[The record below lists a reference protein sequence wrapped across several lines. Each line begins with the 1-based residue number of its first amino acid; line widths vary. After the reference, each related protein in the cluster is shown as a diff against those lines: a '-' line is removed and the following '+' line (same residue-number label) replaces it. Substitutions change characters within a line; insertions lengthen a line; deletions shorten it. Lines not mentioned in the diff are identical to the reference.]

1 MRTRQAPFTVNS
13 SPPLHVTDCCIWT
26 RPAPPGAPEHA
37 TPQRTEESREHAY
50 GHYQHGAGRDRA
62 VVQKCLRE
70 VVKTVVR
77 TLDAPLNS
85 VRVLVNEVDPEL
97 WTVGTTLKSEERT
110 DNPTP

>member
-1 MRTRQAPFTVNS
+1 MPI
-13 SPPLHVTDCCIWT
+13 VTINMI
-26 RPAPPGAPEHA
+26 
-37 TPQRTEESREHAY
+37 
-50 GHYQHGAGRDRA
+50 AGRDRA
-62 VVQKCLRE
+62 VVQECLRE
-70 VVKTVVR
+70 VAK

>member
-1 MRTRQAPFTVNS
+1 MPI
-13 SPPLHVTDCCIWT
+13 VTINMV
-26 RPAPPGAPEHA
+26 
-37 TPQRTEESREHAY
+37 
-50 GHYQHGAGRDRA
+50 AGRDRA
-62 VVQKCLRE
+62 VVQECLRE
-70 VVKTVVR
+70 VAKTVAR